1 MNKQKKLLLI
11 DGNSVAFRAFFALH
25 QSLERFVNHNGLHT
39 TAIYGFK
46 TMLDK
51 IIEKVQPSHV
61 LVAFDAGKKT
71 FRTEKFTEYK
81 GGRSKT
87 PSELS
92 EQFPYIKKLLIAYG
106 IKSYELANFEADD
119 IIGTLANEA
128 EAQDFMVT
136 IVTGDRDLT
145 QLTTDKTTVAVT
157 QKGVS
162 EVEEYTPAHVFEKYG
177 IKSAQIID
185 MKGLVGDNSDNY
197 PGVTKVGEKT
207 AVKLL
212 QQFETIEGIY
222 ENLDNIKA
230 SKMKEHLVEDRELA
244 FLCKDL
250 AKILR
255 NAPIEVTVDEAKW
268 SGPIEDELRLF
279 YEEMD
284 FKSFLAKMS
293 LPGNTSNSQTKQNK
307 IPELEYQKL
316 STQNIKQLVFEKK
329 AAVSFYL
336 EMSGENYHQAPFAGF
351 ALKNGAK
358 IYVSRDVEL
367 LKKRELKELL
377 EKEAVKI
384 DLFDGK
390 RTFVGLKR
398 LGITLATVD
407 FDMLLVSYLLDSS
420 DNNNDFGKLA
430 QQHDYFA
437 VASDEE
443 VYGKGAKYQIPKED
457 TVFFEHL
464 AGKVQA
470 IEQLKENLMEKLYK
484 NKQEKLYFEIERPLS
499 LVLGEMEVA
508 GIRLDKDKLE
518 EMSSKLKERLAEL
531 EQSIHTEAGEDFN
544 INSPKQLGVILFEK
558 LKLPVIKKT
567 KTGYSTA
574 VGVLEELRGMA
585 PIIDNIL
592 KYRQVAKIQSTYV
605 EGLLKVVSETDGKVH
620 TRYTQTLT
628 ATGRL
633 SSVDPNLQNIPVRL
647 EEGRQIRKA
656 FVPEKTEWEIF
667 SSDYSQIELRVLA
680 HISHDKNMQAA
691 FNKGA
696 DIHANTAMQ
705 IFGLDSASEV
715 TSNMRRQAKAVNFGI
730 VYGISDYGLAQNI
743 GITRKQAKDFI
754 ARYFEIFP
762 GVKQYMDEIVAKAHE
777 QGYVET
783 LFKRRRYLPEIKSKN
798 FNLRSFAE
806 RTAMN
811 TPIQGSA
818 ADIIKVAMINMQKM
832 LSREQLEAKMLLQVH
847 DELIFEVPSKE
858 ITRLE
863 KLVPKVMDQA
873 VSLEVPLKV
882 ESAHGKTWFDA
893 K

>member
-1 MNKQKKLLLI
+1 MNKQKKLLLV

-46 TMLDK
+46 NMLDK
-51 IIEKVQPSHV
+51 IIEKVQPTYI

-71 FRTEKFTEYK
+71 FRTEKFDEYK
-81 GGRSKT
+81 EGRSKT

-92 EQFPYIKKLLIAYG
+92 EQFPYIRNLLTAYG

-119 IIGTLANEA
+119 IIGTLAYEA
-128 EAQDFMVT
+128 ENQGFKVT
-136 IVTGDRDLT
+136 VVTGDRDLT

-157 QKGVS
+157 QKGVT
-162 EVEEYTPAHVFEKYG
+162 EVEEYTPAHVFEKFG
-177 IKSAQIID
+177 IRPDQIID

-207 AVKLL
+207 AIKLL
-212 QQFETIEGIY
+212 KQFETIEGIY
-222 ENLDNIKA
+222 ENLDSIKA
-230 SKMKEHLVEDRELA
+230 SKMKEHLIEDRKLA

-250 AKILR
+250 ARILR
-255 NAPIEVTVDEAKW
+255 NAPIEVTVDDAKW
-268 SGPIEDELRLF
+268 SGPVEEELRSF

-293 LPGNTSNSQTKQNK
+293 FSSSDNNSQTKQNK
-307 IPELEYQKL
+307 TPKLEYQKL
-316 STQNIKQLVFEKK
+316 DKQSSSEIVFEKNTTI
-329 AAVSFYL
+329 SFYL
-336 EMSGENYHQAPFAGF
+336 EMSGENYHQAQFAGF
-351 ALKNGAK
+351 ALKVGSK
-358 IYVSRDVEL
+358 IYVSRDVEI
-367 LKKRELKELL
+367 LKEANIKDLL
-377 EKEAVKI
+377 ENKTVKI

-398 LGITLATVD
+398 LGIDLASVD

-430 QQHDYFA
+430 HQHDYFD

-443 VYGKGAKYQIPKED
+443 VYGKGAKYQIPAED
-457 TVFFEHL
+457 DIFFEHL

-470 IEQLKENLMEKLYK
+470 IEQLKESLMKKLYE
-484 NKQEKLYFEIERPLS
+484 NKQEELYFEIERPLS

-508 GIRLDKDKLE
+508 GIRLDKSRLE
-518 EMSSKLKERLAEL
+518 EMSSKLKERLTEL
-531 EQSIHTEAGEDFN
+531 EQAIHTEAGENFN

-605 EGLLKVVSETDGKVH
+605 EGLLKVVSQKDGKVH

-656 FVPEKTEWEIF
+656 FVPEKAGWEIF

-691 FNKGA
+691 FNEGA
-696 DIHANTAMQ
+696 DIHANTAIQ

-743 GITRKQAKDFI
+743 GITRKQAKSFI
-754 ARYFEIFP
+754 TRYFEIFP
-762 GVKQYMDEIVAKAHE
+762 GVKQYMDEIVEKAHE

-832 LSREQLEAKMLLQVH
+832 LRREKFEAKMLLQVH
-847 DELIFEVPSKE
+847 DELIFEVPDKE
-858 ITRLE
+858 IAALE
-863 KLVPKVMDQA
+863 KFVPKVMDQA

>member
-1 MNKQKKLLLI
+1 MNKQKKLLLV
-11 DGNSVAFRAFFALH
+11 DGNSVSFRAFFALH

-46 TMLDK
+46 NMLDK
-51 IIEKVQPSHV
+51 IIEKVQPSHI

-71 FRTEKFTEYK
+71 FRTKKFDEYK

-92 EQFPYIKKLLIAYG
+92 EQFPYIRNLLTAYG

-128 EAQDFMVT
+128 ENQGFKVT
-136 IVTGDRDLT
+136 VVTGDRDLT

-157 QKGVS
+157 QKGVT
-162 EVEEYTPAHVFEKYG
+162 EVEEYTPAHVFEKLG
-177 IKSAQIID
+177 IRPDQIID

-207 AVKLL
+207 AIKLL
-212 QQFETIEGIY
+212 KQFETIEGIY
-222 ENLDNIKA
+222 ENLDSIKA
-230 SKMKEHLVEDRELA
+230 SKMKEHLIEDRELA

-250 AKILR
+250 ARILR
-255 NAPIEVTVDEAKW
+255 NAPIEVTVDDAKW
-268 SGPIEDELRLF
+268 SGPVEEELRSF

-293 LPGNTSNSQTKQNK
+293 SPSSDNNLQTKQNK
-307 IPELEYQKL
+307 TPKLEYQKL
-316 STQNIKQLVFEKK
+316 DKQNSNSLVFEKNTT
-329 AAVSFYL
+329 VSFYL
-336 EMSGENYHQAPFAGF
+336 EMSGENYHQAQFAGF
-351 ALKNGAK
+351 ALKIGSK

-367 LKKRELKELL
+367 LKKANIKELL
-377 EKEAVKI
+377 ENKAVKI

-398 LGITLATVD
+398 LDIDLASVD

-430 QQHDYFA
+430 HQHDYFD

-443 VYGKGAKYQIPKED
+443 VYGKGAKYQIPAED
-457 TVFFEHL
+457 DVFFEHL

-470 IEQLKENLMEKLYK
+470 IEQLKESLMKKLYE
-484 NKQEKLYFEIERPLS
+484 NKQEELYFEIERPLS

-508 GIRLDKDKLE
+508 GIRLDKSRLE
-518 EMSSKLKERLAEL
+518 EMSSKLKERLTEL
-531 EQSIHTEAGEDFN
+531 EQAIHTEAGEDFN

-592 KYRQVAKIQSTYV
+592 KYRQIAKIQSTYV
-605 EGLLKVVSETDGKVH
+605 EGLLKVVSQKDGKVH

-656 FVPEKTEWEIF
+656 FVPEKAGWEIF

-691 FNKGA
+691 FNEGA

-743 GITRKQAKDFI
+743 GITRKQAKSFI
-754 ARYFEIFP
+754 TRYFEIFP
-762 GVKQYMDEIVAKAHE
+762 GVKQYMDEIVEKAHE

-832 LSREQLEAKMLLQVH
+832 LRREKFEAKMLLQVH
-847 DELIFEVPSKE
+847 DELIFEVPDKE
-858 ITRLE
+858 IAALE
-863 KLVPKVMDQA
+863 KFVPKVMDQA

>member
-1 MNKQKKLLLI
+1 MNKQNKLLLI

-46 TMLDK
+46 NMLDK
-51 IIEKVQPSHV
+51 IIEKVQPSHI

-71 FRTEKFTEYK
+71 FRTEKFEEYK

-92 EQFPYIKKLLIAYG
+92 EQFPYIKKLLLAYG
-106 IKSYELANFEADD
+106 IKSYELENFEADD
-119 IIGTLANEA
+119 IIGTLADKA
-128 EAQDFMVT
+128 EKQGFKVT

-145 QLTTDKTTVAVT
+145 QLTTNETTVAVT

-162 EVEEYTPAHVFEKYG
+162 EVEEYTPDHVFEKYG
-177 IKSAQIID
+177 IKSEQIVD

-207 AVKLL
+207 AIKLL

-244 FLCKDL
+244 FMCKDL

-255 NAPIEVTVDEAKW
+255 DAPIEVTVDDAKW
-268 SGPIEDELRLF
+268 PGPIEEKLRAF

-284 FKSFLAKMS
+284 FKSFLAKMNVPS
-293 LPGNTSNSQTKQNK
+293 NEKTTLKENKLPKLDYQVLDKEDLNK
-307 IPELEYQKL
+307 TVIERK
-316 STQNIKQLVFEKK
+316 TT
-329 AAVSFYL
+329 VSFYL
-336 EMSGENYHQAPFAGF
+336 EMSGENYHQAQFAGF
-351 ALKNGAK
+351 AFKNGAT

-367 LKKRELKELL
+367 LKEKKLKEIL
-377 EKEAVKI
+377 ENKDIKI

-398 LGITLATVD
+398 LGINLANVD

-430 QQHDYFA
+430 QQHDYFK

-443 VYGKGAKYQIPKED
+443 VYGKGAKYQIPAED
-457 TVFFEHL
+457 AVFFEHL

-470 IEQLKENLMEKLYK
+470 IEELKESLMKKLSD
-484 NKQEKLYFEIERPLS
+484 NKQDELYFEIERPLS

-518 EMSSKLKERLAEL
+518 EMSSKLKERLTEL
-531 EQSIHTEAGEDFN
+531 EQAIHTEAGEDFN

-605 EGLLKVVSETDGKVH
+605 EGLLKVVSQKDGKVH

-656 FVPEKTEWEIF
+656 FVPESADWEIF

-691 FNKGA
+691 FNEGA

-743 GITRKQAKDFI
+743 GITRKQAKEFI
-754 ARYFEIFP
+754 GRYFEIFP

-832 LSREQLEAKMLLQVH
+832 LKEERLEAKMLLQVH

-858 ITRLE
+858 IAMLE
-863 KLVPKVMDQA
+863 KFVPKVMDQA

>member
-92 EQFPYIKKLLIAYG
+92 EQFPYIKKLLTAYG

-293 LPGNTSNSQTKQNK
+293 LPSNTSNSQTKQNK
-307 IPELEYQKL
+307 IPELEYQEL

-329 AAVSFYL
+329 SCCVVLF
-336 EMSGENYHQAPFAGF
+336 
-351 ALKNGAK
+351 
-358 IYVSRDVEL
+358 RD
-367 LKKRELKELL
+367 
-377 EKEAVKI
+377 
-384 DLFDGK
+384 
-390 RTFVGLKR
+390 
-398 LGITLATVD
+398 
-407 FDMLLVSYLLDSS
+407 
-420 DNNNDFGKLA
+420 
-430 QQHDYFA
+430 
-437 VASDEE
+437 
-443 VYGKGAKYQIPKED
+443 
-457 TVFFEHL
+457 
-464 AGKVQA
+464 
-470 IEQLKENLMEKLYK
+470 
-484 NKQEKLYFEIERPLS
+484 
-499 LVLGEMEVA
+499 
-508 GIRLDKDKLE
+508 
-518 EMSSKLKERLAEL
+518 
-531 EQSIHTEAGEDFN
+531 
-544 INSPKQLGVILFEK
+544 
-558 LKLPVIKKT
+558 
-567 KTGYSTA
+567 
-574 VGVLEELRGMA
+574 
-585 PIIDNIL
+585 
-592 KYRQVAKIQSTYV
+592 
-605 EGLLKVVSETDGKVH
+605 
-620 TRYTQTLT
+620 
-628 ATGRL
+628 
-633 SSVDPNLQNIPVRL
+633 
-647 EEGRQIRKA
+647 
-656 FVPEKTEWEIF
+656 EW
-667 SSDYSQIELRVLA
+667 
-680 HISHDKNMQAA
+680 
-691 FNKGA
+691 
-696 DIHANTAMQ
+696 
-705 IFGLDSASEV
+705 
-715 TSNMRRQAKAVNFGI
+715 
-730 VYGISDYGLAQNI
+730 
-743 GITRKQAKDFI
+743 
-754 ARYFEIFP
+754 
-762 GVKQYMDEIVAKAHE
+762 
-777 QGYVET
+777 
-783 LFKRRRYLPEIKSKN
+783 
-798 FNLRSFAE
+798 
-806 RTAMN
+806 
-811 TPIQGSA
+811 
-818 ADIIKVAMINMQKM
+818 
-832 LSREQLEAKMLLQVH
+832 
-847 DELIFEVPSKE
+847 
-858 ITRLE
+858 
-863 KLVPKVMDQA
+863 
-873 VSLEVPLKV
+873 
-882 ESAHGKTWFDA
+882 
-893 K
+893 

>member
-46 TMLDK
+46 NMLDK
-51 IIEKVQPSHV
+51 IIEEVKPSHI
-61 LVAFDAGKKT
+61 LVAFDAGKRT
-71 FRTEKFTEYK
+71 FRTNEFEEYK

-92 EQFPYIKKLLIAYG
+92 EQFPYIKELLSAYG
-106 IKSYELANFEADD
+106 ISNYELLNYEADD
-119 IIGTLANEA
+119 IIGTLAND
-128 EAQDFMVT
+128 AQIKGFDVT

-145 QLTTDKTTVAVT
+145 QLTTNQITVAVT
-157 QKGVS
+157 KKGVT
-162 EVEEYTPAHVFEKYG
+162 EIEKYTPAHVEEKYG
-177 IKSAQIID
+177 IKPEQIVD
-185 MKGLVGDNSDNY
+185 MKGLVGDASDNY

-207 AVKLL
+207 AIKLL
-212 QQFETIEGIY
+212 QQFGSIENIY
-222 ENLDNIKA
+222 ENLDEIKP
-230 SKMKEHLVEDRELA
+230 SKMKDHLIEDQEMA
-244 FLCKDL
+244 FLCKKL
-250 AKILR
+250 AKILCD
-255 NAPIEVTVDEAKW
+255 APIEIGIDDVKW
-268 SGPIEDELRLF
+268 NGIIEDDLRKF
-279 YEEMD
+279 YAEMD
-284 FKSFLAKMS
+284 FKSFLAKMQS
-293 LPGNTSNSQTKQNK
+293 SKLNQLDEKDKNK
-307 IPELEYQKL
+307 VTYQVINADEQSFKL
-316 STQNIKQLVFEKK
+316 NLNKPL
-329 AAVSFYL
+329 SFYL
-336 EMSGENYHQAPFAGF
+336 EMSGDNYHQAQFVGF
-351 ALKNGAK
+351 SLKNDDK
-358 IYVSRDVEL
+358 IFVSRNVEF
-367 LKKRELKELL
+367 LKSLDLKRAL
-377 EKEAVKI
+377 EDENVKI

-390 RTFVGLKR
+390 RTYVGLRR
-398 LGITLATVD
+398 LGIELKGID

-420 DNNNDFGKLA
+420 ENNNDFGKLA
-430 QQHDYFA
+430 QQHDYFN
-437 VASDEE
+437 VSSDEE
-443 VYGKGAKYQIPKED
+443 VYGKGAKYQIPED
-457 TVFFEHL
+457 DSIFFNHL
-464 AGKVQA
+464 ARKVFA
-470 IEQLKENLMEKLYK
+470 IEQLKMQLMKKLKENE
-484 NKQEKLYFEIERPLS
+484 QEKLYFEIERPLS
-499 LVLGEMEVA
+499 LVLGKMEA
-508 GIRLDKDKLE
+508 TGIKLDSQKLE
-518 EMSSKLKERLAEL
+518 EMGSQLKERLAEL
-531 EQSIHTEAGEDFN
+531 EQEIHVEAGEDFN

-592 KYRQVAKIQSTYV
+592 KYRQISKIQSTYV
-605 EGLLKVVSETDGKVH
+605 EGLLKVVFKTDGKVH

-656 FVPEKTEWEIF
+656 FVPEKLNWKIF

-691 FNKGA
+691 FKAGA

-705 IFGLDSASEV
+705 IFGLDAAEKV
-715 TSNMRRQAKAVNFGI
+715 TGNMRRQAKAVNFGI

-743 GITRKQAKDFI
+743 GITRKQAKEFI
-754 ARYFEIFP
+754 QRYFEVFP
-762 GVKQYMDEIVAKAHE
+762 GVKQYMDDIVAKARE
-777 QGYVET
+777 DGFVET
-783 LFKRRRYLPEIKSKN
+783 LFNRRRYLPEIKSKN

-818 ADIIKVAMINMQKM
+818 ADIIKVAMINMQEM
-832 LSREQLEAKMLLQVH
+832 LKNKNLEAKMLLQVH
-847 DELIFEVPSKE
+847 DELIFEAPNKE
-858 ITRLE
+858 IPLLE
-863 KLVPKVMDQA
+863 KLVPKIMDQA

-882 ESAHGKTWFDA
+882 ESAYGKTWFDA